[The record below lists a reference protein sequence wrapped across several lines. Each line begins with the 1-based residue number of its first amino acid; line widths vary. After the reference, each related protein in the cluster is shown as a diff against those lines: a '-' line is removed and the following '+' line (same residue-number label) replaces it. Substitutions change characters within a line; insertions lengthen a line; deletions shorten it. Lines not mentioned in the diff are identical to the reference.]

1 MYSNCRVILI
11 VILIIFSSGCAGS
24 GRVPGLPAPD
34 TMAER
39 YGPFQPEASA
49 GPDDIEPVGVLSFE
63 KALGRALIFNPE
75 LRAFSWKVRAAGAR
89 ELQASLWSNPELE
102 VEFDEVGGRG
112 ELSGFDGAEM
122 RFLLSHRIE
131 LGGKRGSRTEA
142 ASLEGEAAARSF
154 EAKRLSV
161 YAEVVRRF
169 AAALAAQEYLQ
180 LNRELLD
187 VAEEMEE
194 IVARRVEAG
203 RDAQLEKTR
212 AGVVLAN
219 MRIRERA
226 AGRELQLARKKLA
239 AMWGSSECRFDR
251 VEGDLAELL
260 PVPSTEELAPLLKS
274 NPLLA
279 QAELEHQR
287 RGALLNLEKAMAI
300 PDITVSGGIK
310 RFNETELDLWVLGVS
325 VPIPL
330 FDRNQG
336 GKLEAAAE
344 LEKSREEL
352 AEVRSRLSL
361 ELEEARS
368 LLAGSYE
375 EAVELRENVLAGAEK
390 VYLAA
395 GRSYRQGKTDYLNV
409 LDAQRTM
416 FQIRKRYIE
425 TLAEYHSTRADLER
439 LTGGPLDTFE
449 PVNQGEMR

>member
-11 VILIIFSSGCAGS
+11 LILILSATGCAGS
-24 GRVPGLPAPD
+24 GRGPELPAMD

-39 YGPFQPEASA
+39 YGAFQPEASA

-63 KALGRALIFNPE
+63 KALGRALMFNPE

-102 VEFDEVGGRG
+102 IEFDEVGGRG

-122 RFLLSHRIE
+122 KFLLSHRIE

-154 EAKRLSV
+154 EAKSLSV

-169 AAALAAQEYLQ
+169 TAALATQEYLQ

-226 AGRELQLARKKLA
+226 AGRELQLARKRLA
-239 AMWGSSECRFDR
+239 AMWGSGECRFDR
-251 VEGDLAELL
+251 VEGDLDDLL
-260 PVPSTEELAPLLKS
+260 PVPSAEEIAPLLES
-274 NPLLA
+274 NPILA

-310 RFNETELDLWVLGVS
+310 RFNETEMDLWVLGVS
-325 VPIPL
+325 VPIPM

-352 AEVRSRLSL
+352 AAVRSRLAL

-368 LLAGSYE
+368 VLAGSYE

-390 VYLAA
+390 VYMAA

-416 FQIRKRYIE
+416 F
-425 TLAEYHSTRADLER
+425 ER
-439 LTGGPLDTFE
+439 FKVPRNIPLRLSFKLIFFSLSKL
-449 PVNQGEMR
+449 